1 MGAEG
6 GGRRKGGPWRDAA
19 GAYSGRRRRGFRGEG
34 AAPGG
39 QRVAGA
45 ERRWRRRRHGDGG
58 GTRAAEQPPP
68 GPAYIG
74 ASHRRRGRFI
84 ASRAAGAVGS
94 PARPAPVRGTVAQR
108 VARSRSRG
116 RRWVAAAGGGAA
128 GRGGR
133 PCARGHPR
141 PRPRHPGRTDWHR
154 DVCHVYRC
162 GRGAAAAGTGAAAPA
177 LAVPANRHHRP
188 GRGRSDARHRRES
201 GRGGWPLAQRRTVP
215 ILRIRGRPPL
225 DTVARRRHPPP
236 AAAPRGW
243 PGGPRPSPPP
253 AAPPPTGATCTHER
267 GAHQGRSR
275 EEDWRV
281 GMAKRDGLVWPAR
294 LRPERWATRKVTAL
308 PRLTRADAN
317 QTELCCVLAEQE
329 WLRRDETAT
338 RTGTATP
345 IRHER

>member
-58 GTRAAEQPPP
+58 GTRAAERPPP

-116 RRWVAAAGGGAA
+116 RRWVAAAGGA
-128 GRGGR
+128 
-133 PCARGHPR
+133 PP
-141 PRPRHPGRTDWHR
+141 
-154 DVCHVYRC
+154 
-162 GRGAAAAGTGAAAPA
+162 AAAAGPARGDIHGRGQDIPAAPTGTATSATCTGAAA
-177 LAVPANRHHRP
+177 
-188 GRGRSDARHRRES
+188 GRRRRE
-201 GRGGWPLAQRRTVP
+201 P
-215 ILRIRGRPPL
+215 
-225 DTVARRRHPPP
+225 ARRRPP
-236 AAAPRGW
+236 W
-243 PGGPRPSPPP
+243 PSPPTATIAP
-253 AAPPPTGATCTHER
+253 GAGAATPGVAASQAGAAGPWRSAAPFQFCASAGARRSTLSRAAGTRRRPPRRGGGLAVLGPPPPRPPRRQPVQPARTREVRVRDDRERRTG
-267 GAHQGRSR
+267 G
-275 EEDWRV
+275 W
-281 GMAKRDGLVWPAR
+281 VWPNGMGWCGQLGYAPSDGR
-294 LRPERWATRKVTAL
+294 LGE
-308 PRLTRADAN
+308 
-317 QTELCCVLAEQE
+317 
-329 WLRRDETAT
+329 
-338 RTGTATP
+338 
-345 IRHER
+345 